1 MENLKLGEAIRR
13 LRKEKKKTIGE
24 MADAIGITQ
33 SYLSRIER
41 NLQKPSMQVVEKIA
55 DYLDVHKSY
64 LFFDEDSL
72 KKYSEP
78 EKQLLARKS
87 ITIDDLKDLDIVH
100 ENGSKI
106 TEEEL
111 QLVIKYLKELR
122 DLKERRLKDL
132 D

>member
-13 LRKEKKKTIGE
+13 LRKEKKRTIEE
-24 MADAIGITQ
+24 MAASIGITQ

-41 NLQKPSMQVVEKIA
+41 NIQQPSMQVIENIA
-55 DYLDVHKSY
+55 DYLGVHKSY
-64 LFFDEDSL
+64 LFFDEESL

-78 EKQLLARKS
+78 EKQLLAQKS
-87 ITIDDLKDLDIVH
+87 ITLDDLKKLNIVH
-100 ENGSKI
+100 DNGSKI

-111 QLVIKYLKELR
+111 QMVINYLKELR
-122 DLKERRLKDL
+122 ELKERHLKDL